1 MKCFEQDD
9 FIIIE
14 DNLRQAKFAIEDIID
29 SKPPQMLIKELRKV
43 IDILEKQIEKDQ
55 NGDFS

>member
-1 MKCFEQDD
+1 MKCFKQND
-9 FIIIE
+9 FLLE
-14 DNLRQAKFAIEDIID
+14 DKLKEAKFTIDDIID

>member
-1 MKCFEQDD
+1 MNFEDED

-29 SKPPQMLIKELRKV
+29 TDPPQKLIKELRKV
-43 IDILEKQIEKDQ
+43 VNILEIQIEKDQ
-55 NGDFS
+55 NGEFD

>member
-1 MKCFEQDD
+1 MKCFKQDD

-14 DNLRQAKFAIEDIID
+14 DNLRQAKFAIEDIIN
-29 SKPPQMLIKELRKV
+29 SKPPQMLVKELRKV

-55 NGDFS
+55 NGDFN